1 VRLRAVV
8 IAPAVAAVMLA
19 TAVVPHVASASS
31 HVITAWSCTYTAS
44 HRSTFDAPGVGRTFS
59 WNTDYPSGSYLLVGT
74 VKALETSTTTLV
86 LVSAKPGTGWTD
98 VVNKA
103 GPPKV
108 VVQFTNTGGGGGVP
122 PNTLRLRLFFT
133 IDPPYYQ
140 RITENIAVCVPA
152 T

>member
-1 VRLRAVV
+1 MRLRAVV

-19 TAVVPHVASASS
+19 GAVIPHVVSASS
-31 HVITAWSCTYTAS
+31 NVATAWSCTYTAS

-86 LVSAKPGTGWTD
+86 FVSAKPGAGWTD
-98 VVNKA
+98 VVNKT

-133 IDPPYYQ
+133 IDPYYQ